1 LHESKSLNMRQYLAT
16 DEYFMHQK
24 KKKKTL
30 VLNTFEI
37 KMARPEFQKKKKK
50 TDFIKLIGIG
60 SFIY

>member
-1 LHESKSLNMRQYLAT
+1 
-16 DEYFMHQK
+16 MHQN

-50 TDFIKLIGIG
+50 LILLN
-60 SFIY
+60 